1 MITQSTLTVVAPV
14 GREAV
19 GPLRTLLNSMNA
31 LPGQANPA
39 DSLVPFGS
47 FDTLHFARF
56 VLLDDT
62 TLDDVRL
69 YNLARRDLPVYLG
82 FFCDFDGGT
91 APFLDELV
99 QKAASGLVRI
109 FSHCEDYSSGTD
121 LRSWMRDH
129 DLPVAANY
137 VNWVGRTVA
146 QTRQEAALRRA
157 IRGWL
162 NSNRAEIEGR
172 STEQIRQMIRA
183 FIRMENAEGRLAL
196 APMEPASATQKLANL
211 LHLIGTGLLIGLT
224 LPVILGIVL
233 FRVHPA
239 ESTDPVY
246 APRPDDE
253 HARDLAEIE
262 DYDVTNQ
269 FSAMGS
275 VKPGL
280 LRTWFVRFVL
290 WVINFTARHIY
301 TKGRLAR
308 VRTIH
313 FARWVFLDGRRRIYF
328 ASNYDGS
335 LESYMDDFI
344 NKVYFGLNVV
354 FCNGIGYP
362 TTNWVLGGGARDE
375 QHFKFY
381 LRRHQMPTQV
391 WYNAHRGT
399 SAVELER
406 NGLIRTGLEAEMLTE
421 AEAREWVQ
429 LL

>member
-1 MITQSTLTVVAPV
+1 MVTQSTLTVVAPV
-14 GREAV
+14 SRQSL
-19 GPLRTLLNSMNA
+19 GPLKALLATMNA
-31 LPGQANPA
+31 LPGHADPGNP
-39 DSLVPFGS
+39 LVPFGS
-47 FDTLHFARF
+47 FDAIHFARF
-56 VLLDDT
+56 VLLDDA

-69 YNLARRDLPVYLG
+69 YGLPRRDLPIYLA
-82 FFCDFDGGT
+82 FMCDFDGDTG
-91 APFLDELV
+91 PFLDELV
-99 QKAASGLVRI
+99 RRAGPGLTRI
-109 FSHCEDYSSGTD
+109 FAHCEDYRNDTD
-121 LRSWMRDH
+121 LLAWMRDH

-137 VNWVGRTVA
+137 VNWVGRTVV
-146 QTRQEAALRRA
+146 QTRQEAALRRT
-157 IRGWL
+157 IRAWID
-162 NSNRAEIEGR
+162 SNQTAIEGR
-172 STEQIRQMIRA
+172 SAEQIRQIIRA
-183 FIRMENAEGRLAL
+183 FIRKETREGRLPL
-196 APMEPASATQKLANL
+196 APMQPPSAGQRLEKAAHL
-211 LHLIGTGLLIGLT
+211 LGTGFLIALT
-224 LPVILGIVL
+224 LPLIALIVL
-233 FRVHPA
+233 FRIRPA
-239 ESTDPVY
+239 EKTDPVY
-246 APRPDDE
+246 APRPDDQ
-253 HARDLAEIE
+253 HARALADIE

-280 LRTWFVRFVL
+280 AREWLVRFVL

-362 TTNWVLGGGARDE
+362 TTRWLLGEGARDE
-375 QHFKFY
+375 QHFKFF
-381 LRRHQMPTQV
+381 LRRHQLPTQV
-391 WYNAHRGT
+391 WYSAHRGM

-406 NGLIRTGLEAEMLTE
+406 NGLIRQGLDAETMSE